1 MLSEKV
7 ERFRNFDRSQG
18 ELFFCIGFIIILF
31 RGMWL
36 STMFPQNRLLST
48 LCIPIAALFI
58 GLKILIC
65 DHYSV
70 KQMVLAASV
79 VICTMLS
86 CYYSRT
92 VNAFILI
99 LLVFGSRDIEFEKIL
114 KMYLAVVGTLMV
126 LAFVAS
132 QIGII
137 ENLQYVQR
145 GRIRNS
151 FGIIY
156 PTDFASHVFYCMT
169 AIFYLMRNKLKIIY
183 YVIAIGVAGL
193 LYYFCDTRLDS
204 LSILLVA
211 FLFGM
216 ENVMEHTSWIKEGTV
231 RIWRAFWQK
240 IGVYSMPLA
249 AITSIGITLLYRDSN
264 LLWIRLDEFLTH
276 RLGLGK
282 NMYDAY
288 GIRLF
293 GQDIEMVGLGGTTA
307 EYIPDYNF
315 VDCSYMYVLLMNG
328 ILFLIILM
336 VLYVQGCKRRKQN
349 VNFLNCIIIVSLN
362 CMIAH
367 HILQIEYNIWLLC
380 VLTSD
385 QYKNS

>member
-48 LCIPIAALFI
+48 LCIPIAAFFI

-211 FLFGM
+211 FLFCM

-249 AITSIGITLLYRDSN
+249 AMVSIGVTLLYRGDDSRWVYIN
-264 LLWIRLDEFLTH
+264 DFLSH
-276 RLGLGK
+276 RLELGK

-293 GQDIEMVGLGGTTA
+293 GQDIEMVGFGGSVTDVQ
-307 EYIPDYNF
+307 DYNF
-315 VDCSYMYVLLMNG
+315 VDCSYVYVLMVNG
-328 ILFLIILM
+328 ILFLVILIA
-336 VLYVQGCKRRKQN
+336 LYV
-349 VNFLNCIIIVSLN
+349 LNCKSREQDEYFLCCIVAMSLN

-367 HILQIEYNIWLLC
+367 HILQVEYNIWLLS
-380 VLTSD
+380 VMTTKR
-385 QYKNS
+385 YRNG

>member
-18 ELFFCIGFIIILF
+18 ELFFWIGFIILLF

-65 DHYSV
+65 DHYSA
-70 KQMVLAASV
+70 KQMVLAAVV

-114 KMYLAVVGTLMV
+114 KMYLVVVGTLMV

-204 LSILLVA
+204 LSILLVV
-211 FLFGM
+211 FLFCM

-249 AITSIGITLLYRDSN
+249 AMVSIGVTLLYRGDDSRWVYIN
-264 LLWIRLDEFLTH
+264 DFLSH
-276 RLGLGK
+276 RLELGK

-293 GQDIEMVGLGGTTA
+293 GQDIEMVGFGGSVTDV
-307 EYIPDYNF
+307 PDYNF
-315 VDCSYMYVLLMNG
+315 VDCSYVYVLMVNG
-328 ILFLIILM
+328 ILFLVILIA
-336 VLYVQGCKRRKQN
+336 LYV
-349 VNFLNCIIIVSLN
+349 LNCKSREQDEYFLCCIVAMSLN

-367 HILQIEYNIWLLC
+367 HILQVEYNIWLLS
-380 VLTSD
+380 VMTTKR
-385 QYKNS
+385 YRNG